1 MDEENV
7 LNPLI
12 NNVEQDAEEMARAER
27 DRIQRDSMIEQV
39 TRPEIAPKFSDDI
52 LRNFTLLDLRIK
64 ENQTLSPNHL
74 GVVYYKL
81 DDDGKTVIYNQD
93 KYLIND
99 QEENVETKEIIKKSS
114 GAKTFSSKKTSW
126 LGGNK
131 YTRRINKH
139 SKTKKQLGSYLEKR
153 KSQSKHKRS
162 KTHRK

>member
-12 NNVEQDAEEMARAER
+12 NNVEQDDEEMARAER

-39 TRPEIAPKFSDDI
+39 TRPELVAKFSDDI
-52 LRNFTLLDLRIK
+52 LSKFTLLDLRIK

-99 QEENVETKEIIKKSS
+99 QGKNFETKEIIKSS
-114 GAKTFSSKKTSW
+114 GAKTFSSKKTRW
-126 LGGNK
+126 FGGNK

-139 SKTKKQLGSYLEKR
+139 SKTKKQLGSYLENR

>member
-1 MDEENV
+1 MEEENME
-7 LNPLI
+7 NPLL
-12 NNVEQDAEEMARAER
+12 NNIEQDVEERARAEQE
-27 DRIQRDSMIEQV
+27 RIQRASLDEALN
-39 TRPEIAPKFSDDI
+39 RPEIAPKFSDDI

-74 GVVYYKL
+74 GIVYYKL

-99 QEENVETKEIIKKSS
+99 QEELDETKDIIKKSS

-126 LGGNK
+126 FGGNK

-139 SKTKKQLGSYLEKR
+139 SKTKKQLGSYLENR
-153 KSQSKHKRS
+153 KSKSKHKRS

>member
-7 LNPLI
+7 GNPLI
-12 NNVEQDAEEMARAER
+12 NNIEQDADEMARAEQE
-27 DRIQRDSMIEQV
+27 RIQRASLDEALN
-39 TRPEIAPKFSDDI
+39 RPEIAPKFSDDI

-99 QEENVETKEIIKKSS
+99 QEELAETKDIIKSS

-139 SKTKKQLGSYLEKR
+139 SKTKKQLGSYLENR